1 MFNKL
6 YLIINIVLSIVI
18 IYLVNARKN
27 DECFSCTI

>member
-18 IYLVNARKN
+18 NNLVDARRN
-27 DECFSCTI
+27 DECFSCMI